1 MYIDSS
7 QQKAIW
13 SRFVK
18 TSEIQLPQFFLNA
31 NYERLCQ
38 AIQDIKDDVWLL
50 EGPMDLR
57 NVSVLPYITEEEVS
71 TKLPEPCR
79 EVRRLLHSEAM
90 LLILSQLTGV
100 SLHPFLASTEDK
112 EEEPSS
118 SEAKRPRI
126 EKDEEDPSIETVI
139 TSPRFHRWRSGMY
152 TLLADADSGV
162 VSTPST
168 LKDDG
173 ANGNAS
179 IWRLDAF
186 YHIGGYGHK
195 SSGKKN
201 GNKGSISKSAT
212 EGSSCGKGDKC
223 WQDDW
228 NGEIVYVSRSDNEE
242 LLRVRPEDNALTL
255 VYCEAKDTAK
265 FVRYLNAKAS
275 PLPLSVKSDETSAT
289 PYAYDVS
296 LSYFHESEALE
307 EDDEDEPILEDE
319 EEGSYEERDFDE
331 VNDSGEEEEKE

>member
-1 MYIDSS
+1 MIGTRFKNCY
-7 QQKAIW
+7 AIG
-13 SRFVK
+13 SKLSF
-18 TSEIQLPQFFLNA
+18 SF
-31 NYERLCQ
+31 
-38 AIQDIKDDVWLL
+38 
-50 EGPMDLR
+50 R

-100 SLHPFLASTEDK
+100 SLHPLLASTEEK
-112 EEEPSS
+112 EEEPSG

-173 ANGNAS
+173 GNGNAS
-179 IWRLDAF
+179 IWRLDTF

-201 GNKGSISKSAT
+201 GKKGSISKSAT

-242 LLRVRPEDNALTL
+242 VSFALVICSSKL
-255 VYCEAKDTAK
+255 NLNKVIIMVFWFSCFVYVQRTM
-265 FVRYLNAKAS
+265 
-275 PLPLSVKSDETSAT
+275 
-289 PYAYDVS
+289 
-296 LSYFHESEALE
+296 H
-307 EDDEDEPILEDE
+307 
-319 EEGSYEERDFDE
+319 
-331 VNDSGEEEEKE
+331 